1 MLPTSSGD
9 LITMFVV
16 EHWPFALL
24 SLATAVI
31 TASLAQYAWRRRT
44 VAGAT
49 EFAWLMLAVA
59 WVSVASIADAL
70 LSTRALTLK
79 LLANQL
85 YVVGGAAAALLLFL
99 FAVRYTHHDHWL
111 TRNRMIVLW
120 SLVVL
125 DAALILTNPWHR
137 GYWPAIYV
145 DPVDPAAPLVFTYS
159 PVYRVLVLYTYGL
172 ALLAA
177 ILIFYNGL
185 RAPAIYRLQNA
196 ILIAALAAPVLT
208 NIIYYTGVGPWR
220 NYDFTPLS
228 YSLSGL
234 LIAWAIFRHQ
244 FLDLAPLAHDALF
257 ANLGDGVIAAN
268 MRRQIVAANP
278 MAQHLLAAAASDLI
292 GQTLATLPAPW
303 GAAFLAALDSTEIT
317 EICVNSKSIAVTHS
331 MLTTPHGQQVGHILL
346 LHDVTAYR
354 VLQNNLVQL
363 NSELELRVAART
375 TELEQ
380 TVAHLRS
387 EIEERRRVENAL
399 RQMQESLADH
409 VTGLSSHLS
418 VLYEVI
424 LLGGR
429 ALDID
434 SVHRLTLETV
444 ENALHTDAGFLLT
457 YSPAAQRFE
466 MAVQRGLT
474 DAQVARL
481 VQEAQAWLLS
491 DPVPRTLLGLPD
503 VGDIPAAIR
512 VPGMQACIITTIFRM
527 GTPVG
532 VLGVYWREQP
542 ALSVEQ
548 IALFRALGDQLAVL
562 AENVRLRQA
571 HDQALVQEERQRIA
585 RDLHDSVTQSL
596 YALSLGADTAADRIR
611 RENTDRLDTLMAQIS
626 TAARQALR
634 EIRLLLYELRLATPE
649 AMSLAQALQV
659 RLDAV
664 ERRAGID
671 ARLEIAEGL
680 SVSEASARHLYWIV
694 MEALNNSLKH
704 AAATHV
710 TVRLATVGDTCVLTV
725 TDDGIGITPQATT
738 SSGFGLRNMAERAA
752 QLGGELAHRTPPGG
766 GTEISVCW
774 PRSEAPGAAMTYT
787 AHESSSV
794 NQPP

>member
-1 MLPTSSGD
+1 
-9 LITMFVV
+9 MFVID
-16 EHWPFALL
+16 HWPFALL
-24 SLATAVI
+24 SLATVVI
-31 TASLAQYAWRRRT
+31 SVALARCAWRRRT

-59 WVSVASIADAL
+59 WISVASIADTL

-99 FAVRYTHHDHWL
+99 FAVRYTHRDHWL
-111 TRNRMIVLW
+111 TRNRVILLW

-125 DAALILTNPWHR
+125 DAILILTNPWHHR
-137 GYWPAIYV
+137 YWPAIYV
-145 DPVDPAAPLVFTYS
+145 DPVDPTAPLVFTYS
-159 PVYRVLVLYTYGL
+159 LLYRVLVLYTYGL
-172 ALLAA
+172 AVLAA
-177 ILIFYNGL
+177 ILIFYHGL
-185 RAPAIYRLQNA
+185 RAPTIYRPQNA
-196 ILIAALAAPVLT
+196 ILIMAVAAPVLT
-208 NIIYYTGVGPWR
+208 NLVYYLGAGPWR
-220 NYDFTPLS
+220 NFDFTPLS
-228 YSLSGL
+228 YSISGL

-257 ANLGDGVIAAN
+257 AHLGDGVIAVN
-268 MRRQIVAANP
+268 MHRQIVAANP
-278 MAQHLLAAAASDLI
+278 MAQRLLAEDEAGLI
-292 GQTLATLPAPW
+292 GQTLAKLPAPYS
-303 GAAFLAALDSTEIT
+303 AAFITALDSTDVT
-317 EICVNSKSIAVTHS
+317 EVCVRDKSIAVTHS
-331 MLTTPHGQQVGHILL
+331 TLTTPHGQQVGHILL

-363 NSELELRVAART
+363 NSELEQRVAART
-375 TELEQ
+375 SELEQ

-387 EIEERRRVENAL
+387 EIEERQRIENAL
-399 RQMQESLADH
+399 RHMQESLADH

-434 SVHRLTLETV
+434 SVRRLTLETV
-444 ENALHTDAGFLLT
+444 ENALHTDAGFLLN
-457 YSPAAQRFE
+457 YLPAGQRFE
-466 MAVQRGLT
+466 VAVQRGLA
-474 DAQVARL
+474 DAQTTRL
-481 VQEAQAWLLS
+481 VQEARDWLLS
-491 DPVPRTLLGLPD
+491 DPVPRTILGLPD
-503 VGDIPAAIR
+503 AGDVPDAIR

-527 GTPVG
+527 GAPVG
-532 VLGVYWREQP
+532 ALGVYWREQP

-611 RENTDRLDTLMAQIS
+611 RGQTDHLGALMTQIS
-626 TAARQALR
+626 TAAHQALR

-649 AMSLAQALQV
+649 AMPLAEALQV

-671 ARLEIAEGL
+671 ARLEIMEGVL
-680 SVSEASARHLYWIV
+680 LPETSTRHLYWIV
-694 MEALNNSLKH
+694 IEALNNALKH
-704 AAATHV
+704 AAATQV
-710 TVRLATVGDTCVLTV
+710 TVRLAAVDAMFVLTV
-725 TDDGIGITPQATT
+725 TDDGIGIASPATT
-738 SSGFGLRNMAERAA
+738 YGFGLRNMAERAA
-752 QLGGELAHRTPPGG
+752 QIGGELTVRTPPGG
-766 GTEISVCW
+766 GAEICVCW
-774 PRSEAPGAAMTYT
+774 PTRNEAPDIATT
-787 AHESSSV
+787 HRTLHTS
-794 NQPP
+794 P